1 MPKPSA
7 PPEAPTATLHLA
19 DLPAAQQR
27 ALEQLAR
34 TDWTFADADTQQH
47 AHSLHPYPAKFIPQI
62 PRTLIDVLHP
72 GDDSPVLDP
81 FCGSGTALLE
91 ATVAGVP
98 AVGVDTNPLAVLL
111 SKVKSTPPHK
121 EVKPAAARVCRAV
134 RAGLDQD
141 RRAEVPDIPRLN
153 HWFAPE
159 IARTVAALVE
169 QIRAA
174 EVTEAAR
181 DVLRVA
187 LSGILVTVSR
197 QESNVRY
204 AAVENDVTPAGVVDR
219 FERNAREVI
228 QKLNE
233 VRSPAPLF
241 PDRDLADVQVLHGDA
256 RELNTLPIEREVGLV
271 VTSPPYPNAYE
282 YWLYHKY
289 RMYWLGMD
297 PQAAKNS
304 EIGAR
309 PFYSRKN
316 GLTAEDF
323 ADDMRR
329 CFAGLYELL
338 ASERYACFVVG
349 NSKIRGE
356 IVDNTQLLTRVA
368 EENGFTLRATLPR
381 DIPSTSKSFN
391 PKNSRAK
398 NENVLVFQ
406 RP

>member
-1 MPKPSA
+1 
-7 PPEAPTATLHLA
+7 
-19 DLPAAQQR
+19 
-27 ALEQLAR
+27 
-34 TDWTFADADTQQH
+34 
-47 AHSLHPYPAKFIPQI
+47 
-62 PRTLIDVLHP
+62 
-72 GDDSPVLDP
+72 
-81 FCGSGTALLE
+81 
-91 ATVAGVP
+91 
-98 AVGVDTNPLAVLL
+98 
-111 SKVKSTPPHK
+111 
-121 EVKPAAARVCRAV
+121 
-134 RAGLDQD
+134 
-141 RRAEVPDIPRLN
+141 
-153 HWFAPE
+153 
-159 IARTVAALVE
+159 
-169 QIRAA
+169 
-174 EVTEAAR
+174 
-181 DVLRVA
+181 
-187 LSGILVTVSR
+187 
-197 QESNVRY
+197 
-204 AAVENDVTPAGVVDR
+204 
-219 FERNAREVI
+219 
-228 QKLNE
+228 
-233 VRSPAPLF
+233 
-241 PDRDLADVQVLHGDA
+241 VQVLHGDA